1 MYDVIVV
8 GARCAGASAAMLLAR
23 EGYRVLLLDRAR
35 FPSDTLSTLYIHQP
49 GVAHLER
56 WRLLDAVR
64 ASGCPS
70 LGHTIYETADV
81 RLEGCALARDGI
93 TAAYA
98 PRRRILDTI
107 LVEAAVA
114 AGAELREGC
123 TLVSLITDDRRVTG
137 VRCRL
142 ASGGI
147 TQERGRLVVGA
158 DGMRST
164 VASLVG
170 AETYLSH
177 PRMTCV
183 FYTYWSAVA
192 TDFELYERPGRWVAA
207 LSTHDDLTLVAV
219 YYPQEEFRLI
229 RLDAA
234 NAYLNAI
241 RTTSPALYERL
252 IAGAQA
258 DRLYGTGDQQNFFR
272 RACGPGW
279 VLLGDAGH
287 HKDSI
292 NAQGITD
299 AFWQA
304 ELLAGY
310 LTDESCHDLDDETR
324 LTSRLERFARERD
337 RHLDLPYQTT
347 LMRARLDVPPER
359 LQFLRFVQN
368 SPALVERYF
377 GLVAG
382 VLSPNE
388 FYTRELFSLLEDTA
402 DEPVPKTAI

>member
-8 GARCAGASAAMLLAR
+8 GARCAGASVAMLLAR

-49 GVAHLER
+49 GVACLER
-56 WRLLDAVR
+56 WGLLEAVR
-64 ASGCPS
+64 ASGSPS
-70 LGHTIYETADV
+70 LDRIAYETADV
-81 RLEGCALARDGI
+81 RLEGCAPALDGI

-98 PRRRILDTI
+98 PRRRILDAI

-114 AGAELREGC
+114 AGAEFRDGC
-123 TLVSLITDDRRVTG
+123 ALVDLVTDDRRVTG
-137 VRCRL
+137 VRCKQ
-142 ASGGI
+142 AGGAV
-147 TQERGRLVVGA
+147 TQEQGRLIVGA
-158 DGMRST
+158 DGMRSA

-183 FYTYWSAVA
+183 FYTYWSAVR

-207 LSTHDDLTLVAV
+207 LSTHDDLALVAA
-219 YYPQEEFRLI
+219 YYPQEEFHLI
-229 RLDAA
+229 RRDAA
-234 NAYLNAI
+234 NAYLDAV
-241 RTTSPALYERL
+241 RSTSPALYERL
-252 IAGAQA
+252 ADGIQA

-299 AFWQA
+299 ALWQA

-310 LTDESCHDLDDETR
+310 LTQDGCYDLDDEA
-324 LTSRLERFARERD
+324 LLALRLERFARERD
-337 RHLDLPYQTT
+337 RHLDIPYQTT
-347 LMRARLDVPPER
+347 LMRARLEVPPER
-359 LQFLRFVQN
+359 LQFLRVIRT
-368 SPALVERYF
+368 SPTLIERYF
-377 GLVAG
+377 GVVAG
-382 VLSPNE
+382 VLSPSE
-388 FYTRELFSLLEDTA
+388 LYTRELLSLLADTA
-402 DEPVPKTAI
+402 NEPVPRTVT